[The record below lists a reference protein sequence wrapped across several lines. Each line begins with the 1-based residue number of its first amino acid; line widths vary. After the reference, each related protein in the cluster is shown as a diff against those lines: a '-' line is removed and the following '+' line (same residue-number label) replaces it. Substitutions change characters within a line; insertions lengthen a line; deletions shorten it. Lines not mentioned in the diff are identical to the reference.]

1 MYWHKQI
8 MCFWHTSS
16 RGCRLTVTSELLLK
30 QTFKGIVPDYMIAAA
45 TSVRISVEE
54 TMISAALMS
63 FILEMY

>member
-8 MCFWHTSS
+8 TCFWHASS
-16 RGCRLTVTSELLLK
+16 RGRRLTVTSELLLK
-30 QTFKGIVPDYMIAAA
+30 QTFKGIIPYYMIAGA